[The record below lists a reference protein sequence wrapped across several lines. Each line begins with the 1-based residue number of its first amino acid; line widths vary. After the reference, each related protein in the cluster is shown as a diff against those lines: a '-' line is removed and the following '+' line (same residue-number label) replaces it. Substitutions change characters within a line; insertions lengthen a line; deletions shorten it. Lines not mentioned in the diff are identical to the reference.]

1 MNGPAWASDLNA
13 WDCESLVLFNK
24 DIICD
29 ITYFG
34 EKEE

>member
-24 DIICD
+24 DIIYD
-29 ITYFG
+29 IIYFG